1 MGGQVDVWECC
12 CCGALCGRI
21 AYGGLALYAVSGE
34 EGLPLIDATWRA
46 WTYVADA
53 GNHADS
59 SGLGPRIVSV
69 CISFGGV
76 KGLGF
81 GLGFAGSGSLPL
93 GTLYWLKL
101 TENCA
106 VSCPDYGLPQ

>member
-1 MGGQVDVWECC
+1 
-12 CCGALCGRI
+12 
-21 AYGGLALYAVSGE
+21 VSGE

-69 CISFGGV
+69 CISFGGE
-76 KGLGF
+76 KGLGVCRR
-81 GLGFAGSGSLPL
+81 LLDA
-93 GTLYWLKL
+93 L
-101 TENCA
+101 TVHSEVA
-106 VSCPDYGLPQ
+106 AAP